1 MDLKSKIFGVTMVSY
16 GEVEVCVL
24 ISIFMLSLL
33 GNEYNRNIIGLYRDD
48 GLVVFKNTSG
58 LQSEKF
64 KKTFQKMFKNKGLDI
79 T

>member
-1 MDLKSKIFGVTMVSY
+1 MVSY
-16 GEVEVCVL
+16 DEVKVCAL

-33 GNEYNRNIIGLYRDD
+33 GNEYNRNNIGLYKDD

-58 LQSEKF
+58 LPFENF

>member
-1 MDLKSKIFGVTMVSY
+1 MVSY
-16 GEVEVCVL
+16 DEVKVCAL

-33 GNEYNRNIIGLYRDD
+33 GNEYNRNNIGLYKDD

-58 LQSEKF
+58 LPSENF

-79 T
+79 TENINLG

>member
-1 MDLKSKIFGVTMVSY
+1 
-16 GEVEVCVL
+16 
-24 ISIFMLSLL
+24 MLSLL
-33 GNEYNRNIIGLYRDD
+33 GNEYNRNNIGLYKDD

-58 LQSEKF
+58 LPSENF